1 MSWRRLLSLS
11 SEDVF
16 KMFWLRV
23 IYSSWSYV
31 FKMSSGRFQDVF
43 KTSSRRLA
51 KTSSLQD
58 ILKAS
63 SRRFEKT
70 SSRRLAKMSSRRFQD
85 VSSSYTFLVII
96 MFLRRAAK
104 SVIYTEGFTLDT
116 LLRNYGQGTK
126 FGRVTTVSKVLVF
139 RFTTTFSGCL
149 HRRI

>member
-85 VSSSYTFLVII
+85 VSSSYTFLVIT

-104 SVIYTEGFTLDT
+104 SVIYTEGFALDT